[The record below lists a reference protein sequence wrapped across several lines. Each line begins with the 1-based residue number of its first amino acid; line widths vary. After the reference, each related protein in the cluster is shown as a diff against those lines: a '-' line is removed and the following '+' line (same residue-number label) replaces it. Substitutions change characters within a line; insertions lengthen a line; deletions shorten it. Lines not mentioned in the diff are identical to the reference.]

1 MTTFTDFVAN
11 LGDLDISG
19 VSYLLDEPP
28 TQLNDLPAQW
38 VNFPSEVEGPL
49 TFQTQGGWPTFT
61 AQLIVAIEA
70 VGQNTQAANF
80 ADSVTMVDNVRSALS
95 AAIKTVVKGKLE
107 WTMRIGEVLVG
118 EISYWAVI
126 CDVTGHG

>member
-1 MTTFTDFVAN
+1 MTTFADFVAN

-38 VNFPSEVEGPL
+38 VNFPSETEGAL

-61 AQLIVAIEA
+61 GQLIVAIEA
-70 VGQNTQAANF
+70 VNQNTQAANF
-80 ADSVTMVDNVRSALS
+80 ADSVAMVDNVRSALS